1 MTFLAKCGKC
11 AESLRID
18 PTQKEMVCPACN
30 TPFVFERTT
39 FNSEMADEAMLKAEL
54 IKKYDE
60 KIEALNADISAL
72 NAEKSDLQTKIN
84 RRSILGKSSKAGLQD
99 EVTLIDA
106 KIEAAEAEILVAE
119 TKKLDLYSHA

>member
-11 AESLRID
+11 SESLRID
-18 PTQKEMVCPACN
+18 PTQKEAVCSACN
-30 TPFVFERTT
+30 APFVFERTT

-60 KIEALNADISAL
+60 KIAALNGDIKKL
-72 NAEKSDLQTKIN
+72 EAEKNDLRTKIN

-99 EVTLIDA
+99 EAALIDA
-106 KIEAAEAEILVAE
+106 KIEAAESEILVAE
-119 TKKLDLYSHA
+119 AKKLDLYNHA

>member
-11 AESLRID
+11 SESLKID

-39 FNSEMADEAMLKAEL
+39 FNSEMAEEAILKAEL

-60 KIEALNADISAL
+60 RIAALNEDISAL

-99 EVTLIDA
+99 EVALIDA
-106 KIEAAEAEILVAE
+106 KIAAAESEIVVAE

>member
-11 AESLRID
+11 NESLRID
-18 PTQKEMVCPACN
+18 PTQREAVCPACN

-54 IKKYDE
+54 IKKFDE
-60 KIEALNADISAL
+60 KIAALNLDIIKL
-72 NAEKSDLQTKIN
+72 GAEKSEIETKIN

-99 EVTLIDA
+99 ELALVEA
-106 KIEAAEAEILVAE
+106 KIEAAEAEILIAE
-119 TKKLDLYSHA
+119 AKKLDLYSNA